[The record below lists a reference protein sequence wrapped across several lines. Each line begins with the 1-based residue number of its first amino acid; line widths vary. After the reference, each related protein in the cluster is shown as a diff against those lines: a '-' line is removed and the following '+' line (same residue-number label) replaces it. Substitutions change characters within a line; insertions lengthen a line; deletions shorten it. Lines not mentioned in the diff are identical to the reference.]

1 MIPFIISKVSSN
13 KFNQEM
19 KDLYT
24 NAIKIFMEETKEESN
39 GKIFHADELE
49 EYYLHVHTT
58 L

>member
-1 MIPFIISKVSSN
+1 MIPFIILSKVSGN

-49 EYYLHVHTT
+49 E
-58 L
+58 